1 MGMQFIQSEQG
12 PDAYL
17 DIETTGL
24 SWLDSKITVIGLYL
38 VDGSDSRLVQMVGK
52 EITRDSLLE
61 ALRMVKTIF
70 TYNGSRFDIPFINAA
85 LGIDLSGLF
94 AHCDLM
100 YDCWQCNLYGGF
112 KAVEAQ
118 LGIRRQLKGIKG
130 WDAIVLWRKYS
141 DYGDQNA
148 LALLL
153 QYNKE
158 DVINLKALR
167 ERLTLARNRPG

>member
-1 MGMQFIQSEQG
+1 MGMQFIQPKQG
-12 PDAYL
+12 SDAYL

-24 SWLDSKITVIGLYL
+24 SWLDAEITVVGLYL
-38 VDGSDSRLVQMVGK
+38 VDGSDSRLLQLVGK

-61 ALRMVKTIF
+61 ALKMVQTIF
-70 TYNGSRFDIPFINAA
+70 TYNGSRFDLPFINAS

-94 AHCDLM
+94 IHRDLM

-118 LGIRRQLKGIKG
+118 LGIRRQLKGIRG
-130 WDAIVLWRKYS
+130 WDAIMLWQRYS

-153 QYNKE
+153 EYNRE